1 MTLTS
6 HPLRERWLQR
16 PFVDHAPALL
26 IAAVILSTGAFSD
39 LPQSTLATLVV
50 GVTTVAALVMTAATF
65 ICALTYQSS
74 NILMTKVRERHAAA
88 LSRNWGAIISGAFL
102 AAVVPLL
109 ALLVP
114 SHRNPVTSAVIYCL
128 AIVTVRFFRAVFWM
142 RYTLFMQQAADLTPV
157 VGRATARDKSNV

>member
-1 MTLTS
+1 MTLTA

-16 PFVDHAPALL
+16 PFLDHAPALL

-39 LPQSTLATLVV
+39 LPQSTLSTLVV
-50 GVTTVAALVMTAATF
+50 GVTTIAALVMTAATF

-74 NILMTKVRERHAAA
+74 NILMTTVRERHAAA

-114 SHRNPVTSAVIYCL
+114 DHRSPVIAAVIYCL
-128 AIVTVRFFRAVFWM
+128 AIVTVRFFRAAFWM

-157 VGRATARDKSNV
+157 VRRAKARDENNV